1 MAEHDCGPDGGDAA
15 FFNEVAPIFEKFPDA
30 ARKYV
35 IRCIDHETDI
45 MNIDFTKMI
54 GMARIEGDRVIT
66 EFLDRKKTL
75 GVDAAGAAPVICC
88 QWEHT
93 GSPGGGTWT
102 CTQRW

>member
-1 MAEHDCGPDGGDAA
+1 MAEHDCGPDGGDAQ
-15 FFNEVAPIFEKFPDA
+15 FFNALAPVFEQFPDA

-45 MNIDFTKMI
+45 LKVDFSKQV
-54 GMARIEGDRVIT
+54 GMARIEGNRVIT
-66 EFLDRKKTL
+66 EFQDKTL
-75 GVDAAGAAPVICC
+75 GPDDPGAPLICC
-88 QWEHT
+88 QWQHT